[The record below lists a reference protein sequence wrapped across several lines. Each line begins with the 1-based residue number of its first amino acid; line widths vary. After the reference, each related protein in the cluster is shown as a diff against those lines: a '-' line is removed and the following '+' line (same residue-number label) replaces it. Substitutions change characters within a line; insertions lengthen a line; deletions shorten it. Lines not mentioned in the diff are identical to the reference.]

1 LLVHRLWPSL
11 ASTPVNILLIV
22 SETIVVGFVV
32 CRRRT
37 SEVTKRPADWLLA
50 LGGTLPPLFFRA
62 GGLDLMPWSVA
73 AVLMTAGI
81 VTQVW
86 AKLSLRRSF
95 GIVAANRGLK
105 MDGPY
110 LVVRHPMYLG
120 YAITWAGF
128 MMVNARWT
136 NLLLVLFALAMQ
148 VSRTLVEER
157 LLRADPAY
165 GAYMTRVRYRI
176 IPGLF

>member
-1 LLVHRLWPSL
+1 
-11 ASTPVNILLIV
+11 
-22 SETIVVGFVV
+22 
-32 CRRRT
+32 
-37 SEVTKRPADWLLA
+37 
-50 LGGTLPPLFFRA
+50 
-62 GGLDLMPWSVA
+62 
-73 AVLMTAGI
+73 
-81 VTQVW
+81 
-86 AKLSLRRSF
+86 
-95 GIVAANRGLK
+95 